1 MEVVLTGRQLQKL
14 IAETAKQAV
23 NEFLHSIDFPVM
35 VSKTTAYRRYGRNNV
50 ERWINDGDVK
60 FKRNGKKGTSTCEC
74 SLFELEKQHNK
85 EQFETKYYEN
95 QDNQD

>member
-1 MEVVLTGRQLQKL
+1 MDVVLTSRQLQKL

-35 VSKTTAYRRYGRNNV
+35 VSKTTAYRRYGRGNV

-95 QDNQD
+95 QDNQN